1 MPVLSLQN
9 QDARIVYL
17 ATVYHLGRPGSET
30 DAVTLERH
38 DLGLASV
45 RETMEQ
51 QIDLAAVELELS
63 DYQLGRVGEAL
74 LGVINELK
82 QYELAGGRTAVPG
95 FGEAMARAFPEVSPQ
110 EPGSALDIV
119 GQAMMLRRRLDAAV
133 GAANESVREAREQQL
148 AQMKAERKPWW
159 KVWRR

>member
-45 RETMEQ
+45 RAAMEQ
-51 QIDLAAVELELS
+51 QIELAAVELELS
-63 DYQLGRVGEAL
+63 DYQLGRV
-74 LGVINELK
+74 
-82 QYELAGGRTAVPG
+82 
-95 FGEAMARAFPEVSPQ
+95 ARRCS
-110 EPGSALDIV
+110 G
-119 GQAMMLRRRLDAAV
+119 
-133 GAANESVREAREQQL
+133 
-148 AQMKAERKPWW
+148 
-159 KVWRR
+159 

>member
-45 RETMEQ
+45 RAAMEQ
-51 QIDLAAVELELS
+51 QIELAAVELELS
-63 DYQLGRVGEAL
+63 DYQLGRVAEAL

-82 QYELAGGRTAVPG
+82 QYELADGRSAVPG
-95 FGEAMARAFPEVSPQ
+95 FVEALALAFPGVSPQ
-110 EPGSALDIV
+110 QPGTALDLV
-119 GQAMMLRRRLDAAV
+119 EHTMMLRRRLDAAV
-133 GAANESVREAREQQL
+133 RSANESVREAREQQL
-148 AQMKAERKPWW
+148 AQAKAERKPWW
-159 KVWRR
+159 KLWSR